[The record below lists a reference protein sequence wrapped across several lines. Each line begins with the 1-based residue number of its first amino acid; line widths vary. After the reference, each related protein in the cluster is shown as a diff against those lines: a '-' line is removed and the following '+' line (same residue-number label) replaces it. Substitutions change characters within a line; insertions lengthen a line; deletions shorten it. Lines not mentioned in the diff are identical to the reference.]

1 MGDILREI
9 MGRKAERLA
18 DAKRTRPLADLERS
32 LAERRRRAS
41 TRFGDMLARPDRVNI
56 VAEVKRASP
65 SKGVIRADLDPV
77 DVAVSFAPWAA
88 AISVLTE
95 EDYFHGSLD
104 VLSRIRDRVDVP
116 LLRKDFLFDPYQ
128 LVEAADAGADAV
140 LLIVAALER
149 ERFAD
154 LLAAARDLDLDVL
167 VEVHTPQELE
177 TVLHFGHTLVG
188 INNRDLRTFVVD
200 VSTSYRIASDA
211 PPDTLLV
218 SESGIESRALVD
230 DLRRAGFGAFLIGE
244 HLMRAPIPGD
254 ALRALVQ

>member
-9 MGRKAERLA
+9 LARKAERLA
-18 DAKRTRPLADLERS
+18 EARRERPVGELERS
-32 LAERRRRAS
+32 LAERRRRAPL
-41 TRFGDMLARPDRVNI
+41 RFRDALARADRVNVI
-56 VAEVKRASP
+56 AEVKRASP
-65 SKGVIRADLDPV
+65 SRGVIRRDLDPV
-77 DVAVSFAPWAA
+77 EVAAGFAPWAA

-95 EDYFHGSLD
+95 EDYFDGSLG

-128 LVEAADAGADAV
+128 LVEAAEAGADAV
-140 LLIVAALER
+140 LLIVAALEPSR
-149 ERFAD
+149 LAD
-154 LLAAARDLDLDVL
+154 LLAAAGELDLDVL
-167 VEVHTPQELE
+167 VEVHAPQELE
-177 TVLHFGHTLVG
+177 TVLHCGHNLVG
-188 INNRDLRTFVVD
+188 INNRDLRTFEVD

-211 PPDTLLV
+211 PKDALLV

-244 HLMRAPIPGD
+244 YLMRARVPGD